1 MTEVIP
7 FRGIYYNNEKV
18 SGDEVIAPPY
28 DVITPA
34 MLESLYSKSL
44 YNAVRVDFG
53 MKLPGDDE
61 KEKRYARAAGMLEKW
76 QQEGVILK
84 SERPCF
90 YANRIEYE
98 AVGEQKSLTGLFGLV
113 RLVELGSGVYPHEA
127 THSKPKK
134 DRLSLLAGSMANTS
148 PIYSLYRSP
157 GASISPVLQ
166 RETASPPHLSATDA
180 DGAVHTFWRIEDQS
194 SVESIAKSLA
204 EASVFIADGHHRYE
218 TALAFRNDL
227 REKRGSGSVEPW
239 DYVLMFLVEM
249 EDEGITVLPTH
260 RVITVDVEG
269 LEEKLSPHF
278 EVERLAADSDIIEA
292 ISGHA
297 HTFGL
302 YAGGQRSILR
312 SRGVALE
319 DVNPAIRELDVVVLH
334 KLIFGRLLEVGSWA
348 YEMDYAT
355 TLAKVDEG
363 EYDAAFFLNPTEVR
377 DVERVA
383 REGLRMPPKSTYF
396 YPKVQTGFVMNSL
409 TSF

>member
-7 FRGIYYNNEKV
+7 FRGIYYENGKV

-28 DVITPA
+28 DVITPG
-34 MLESLYSKSL
+34 MQESLYSRSP

-53 MKLPGDDE
+53 MALPGDDD
-61 KEKRYARAAGMLEKW
+61 KENKYTRASGMLARW
-76 QQEGVILK
+76 QQEGILLR

-90 YANRIEYE
+90 YANRMDYE
-98 AVGEQKSLTGLFGLV
+98 VGGERKSLTGLFGLV
-113 RLVELGSGVYPHEA
+113 KLVELGSGVYPHEA

-134 DRLSLLAGSMANTS
+134 DRTSLLAESMANTS
-148 PIYSLYRSP
+148 PIYSLYRTD
-157 GASISPVLQ
+157 GAAISPILQ
-166 RETASPPHLSATDA
+166 RETASPPYLSAA
-180 DGAVHTFWRIEDQS
+180 DGDGTVHSFWSIEDQA
-194 SVESIAKSLA
+194 SVDAIRESLA

-227 REKRGSGSVEPW
+227 REKGGSTSVEPW

-249 EDEGITVLPTH
+249 EDEGLTVLPTH

-278 EVERLAADSDIIEA
+278 AVERLAPDSDIIEA
-292 ISGHA
+292 INGQTHA
-297 HTFGL
+297 FGL
-302 YAGGQRSILR
+302 YAGGKRSMLR
-312 SRGVALE
+312 STGVALD
-319 DVNPAIRELDVVVLH
+319 DVNPALRELDVVVLH

-377 DVERVA
+377 EVERVA

-396 YPKVQTGFVMNSL
+396 YPKAQTGFVMNSL
-409 TSF
+409 ASF